1 MRPCKTRAYNPI
13 MTLEIPTELEAQLER
28 AARERGTDAHTLL
41 LDAARRLVE
50 SAPAAEQEGKNAKR
64 RRLALELRGIAP
76 SGSPTVD
83 EFLRERS
90 EEAQQEALRDE
101 QRWAQPGVGLAS

>member
-1 MRPCKTRAYNPI
+1 

-28 AARERGTDAHTLL
+28 AARERGTDARTLL
-41 LDAARRLVE
+41 LEAAWHLVE
-50 SAPAAEQEGKNAKR
+50 DVPAATEQETQNATR
-64 RRLALELRGIAP
+64 RRLALELRGSAS

-90 EEAQQEALRDE
+90 EEARQEMLRDE
-101 QRWAQPGVGLAS
+101 QRFTQLRAGADQ